1 MAKTNTNGSGAG
13 TITPP
18 TIHLILQGKG
28 GIGKSVVASWLAEF
42 LMGRGQ
48 PVCCIDGDPVNRSLG
63 QYKALAAE
71 KLDLVNQDGVVMR
84 SRYDPLTERFMKEE
98 SVFVVDSGATAF
110 LPFWTYILESDV
122 ITVLREAGRRV
133 YTHIPISGGEML
145 NDSLL
150 GFRTLAETAA
160 EKSLVV
166 WINEY
171 FGPVESN
178 GKTFDQMQVY
188 LDNRE
193 KVVASIGLP
202 QRSPDTFAANVRK
215 MREKKLT
222 FQEAVR
228 MAPGFLAAGKAAP
241 VYGAQGPVRT
251 TGTDT
256 VCVEVN
262 HIEPHYTRAIP
273 HRHRRVEGLEATRQ
287 WR

>member
-1 MAKTNTNGSGAG
+1 M
-13 TITPP
+13 
-18 TIHLILQGKG
+18 
-28 GIGKSVVASWLAEF
+28 
-42 LMGRGQ
+42 
-48 PVCCIDGDPVNRSLG
+48 
-63 QYKALAAE
+63 
-71 KLDLVNQDGVVMR
+71 
-84 SRYDPLTERFMKEE
+84 
-98 SVFVVDSGATAF
+98 DSGATAF

-193 KVVASIGLP
+193 KVVAS
-202 QRSPDTFAANVRK
+202 S
-215 MREKKLT
+215 
-222 FQEAVR
+222 
-228 MAPGFLAAGKAAP
+228 GF
-241 VYGAQGPVRT
+241 R
-251 TGTDT
+251 
-256 VCVEVN
+256 N
-262 HIEPHYTRAIP
+262 
-273 HRHRRVEGLEATRQ
+273 
-287 WR
+287 

>member
-1 MAKTNTNGSGAG
+1 MASKGTTNGSE
-13 TITPP
+13 TRVTTPP

-28 GIGKSVVASWLAEF
+28 GIGKTVVASWLAEF

-48 PVCCIDGDPVNRSLG
+48 PVCCIDGDPVNRSFG
-63 QYKALAAE
+63 QYKALPVE
-71 KLDLVNQDGVVMR
+71 NLDLVNQDGVVMR
-84 SRYDPLTERFMKEE
+84 SNYDRLTERFLNVN

-122 ITVLREAGRRV
+122 ITVLRDAGRRV
-133 YTHIPISGGEML
+133 FVHIPISGGEML

-150 GFRTLAETAA
+150 GFRTLAETAV

-171 FGPVESN
+171 FGPVASD

-193 KVVASIGLP
+193 KVLTSIGIP
-202 QRSPDTFAANVRK
+202 RQAPDTFAENIRK

-222 FQEAVR
+222 FQEAVG
-228 MAPGFLAAGKAAP
+228 MAPGFWLMERSRLFR
-241 VYGAQGPVRT
+241 VRS
-251 TGTDT
+251 
-256 VCVEVN
+256 ELF
-262 HIEPHYTRAIP
+262 RQ
-273 HRHRRVEGLEATRQ
+273 LEQTPFA
-287 WR
+287 